1 MKQNI
6 YLSINMGS
14 QYYMCRSW
22 RVHFMLIRMKFNYA
36 HPAVQIC
43 ADVHFFVLI
52 RTGVTLELPTLKLL
66 TLELL
71 TLELLTLELLTL
83 APKKAIA
90 YFAVDWLPLNKY
102 LY

>member
-1 MKQNI
+1 
-6 YLSINMGS
+6 
-14 QYYMCRSW
+14 
-22 RVHFMLIRMKFNYA
+22 
-36 HPAVQIC
+36 
-43 ADVHFFVLI
+43 
-52 RTGVTLELPTLKLL
+52 LL

-102 LY
+102 FY